1 MDAGFVRIDWADV
14 QSGRWLGVSVDA
26 GDAVHVGMAKVATMA
41 PGDRLGIS
49 WQEPNGA
56 AARVIVTY
64 HGNRSD
70 DVDGFDPDVTVTCD
84 GPVQMVAPEHAARV
98 TFRTYAASV
107 TVWGMDR
114 RRGVATD
121 EPGAFEWT
129 TTGPRFAKVLEVER

>member
-1 MDAGFVRIDWADV
+1 MDAGFVSIGWPEGSDGEGT
-14 QSGRWLGVSVDA
+14 SVSVRA
-26 GDAVHVGMAKVATMA
+26 SSGDGAELFRTLYL
-41 PGDRLGIS
+41 GDRLGIS
-49 WQEPNGA
+49 WVEPNGA

-70 DVDGFDPDVTVTCD
+70 KVDGFDPDVTMTCD
-84 GPVQMVAPEHAARV
+84 GPVQMVAPEDGARV
-98 TFRTYAASV
+98 TFRTHAATV

-114 RRGVATD
+114 RWRRETTD